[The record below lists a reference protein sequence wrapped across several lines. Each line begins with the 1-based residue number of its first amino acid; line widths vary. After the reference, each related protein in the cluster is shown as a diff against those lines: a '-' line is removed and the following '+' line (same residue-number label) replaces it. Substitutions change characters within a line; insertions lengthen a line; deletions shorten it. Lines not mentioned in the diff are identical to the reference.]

1 MGWDGDLVGAGADV
15 FVLDCSCTREGG
27 HLDLALRSGQIRPW
41 AFGTEGFRAG
51 PGVGPCHA

>member
-1 MGWDGDLVGAGADV
+1 VGAGADV